1 MRHEK
6 QPLGFFRR
14 WSSRVAWQGRNQRIF
29 SGKGEVK
36 RLTSCC
42 TLQLNN
48 FEGAIAQL
56 SLPLVAGLLRGVG
69 LTVDC
74 SLILKTRDLLDDA
87 LI

>member
-1 MRHEK
+1 MAGPQPADIFGEGGSKMTNFLLYLTTK
-6 QPLGFFRR
+6 QFR
-14 WSSRVAWQGRNQRIF
+14 
-29 SGKGEVK
+29 
-36 RLTSCC
+36 
-42 TLQLNN
+42 
-48 FEGAIAQL
+48 GAIAQL